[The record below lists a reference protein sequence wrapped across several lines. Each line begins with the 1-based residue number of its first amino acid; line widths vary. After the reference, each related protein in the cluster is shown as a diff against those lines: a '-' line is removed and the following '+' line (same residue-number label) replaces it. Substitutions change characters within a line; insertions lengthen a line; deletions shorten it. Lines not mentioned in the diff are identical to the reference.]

1 MRPCTSP
8 PALSRAAVRTLLP
21 REQTCQRLPA
31 ASRAFSTVLKTTQS
45 PQATARQAPA
55 SHFRLRHQPQPLP
68 PSTTASRPYHSHDHP
83 APPGP
88 FNATESL
95 LLSSAYGHVPEHG
108 FTPEALALGARDAGY
123 LDISTNLLDNG
134 VFDLIRWHLV
144 ARREALVAK
153 ARELDAAGLRTGEK
167 VFELT
172 WARLLG
178 NGDVVGRWQE
188 ALAIMA
194 QPSYVPSSVAE
205 LAQLADDI
213 WYLAGDTAVDPSWYT
228 KRASLSAIYVSAE
241 LFMTNDHS
249 AGFADTKAFLR
260 RRFDEVGEFGS
271 AFRSVGEWLSF
282 TASAGVNV
290 LRSKG
295 API

>member
-1 MRPCTSP
+1 MRPCTFP
-8 PALSRAAVRTLLP
+8 AALSRAAVRTLLP

-45 PQATARQAPA
+45 PRAAVRQAPA
-55 SHFRLRHQPQPLP
+55 SHVRLRPQPQPLP
-68 PSTTASRPYHSHDHP
+68 SSTPARSYHSHDHP
-83 APPGP
+83 PPPGP

-95 LLSSAYGHVPEHG
+95 LLSRAYVHVHQHG

-134 VFDLIRWHLV
+134 VFDLIRWHLA
-144 ARREALVAK
+144 ARREALVAT
-153 ARELDAAGLRTGEK
+153 ARELDAAGLRTGQK

-178 NGDVVGRWQE
+178 NGEVVGRWQE

-194 QPSYVPSSVAE
+194 QPSYVPASVTE